1 MILLISI
8 KLNTENFYYKGL
20 FECNHWVFY
29 FIVLNNPMKM
39 YNNNDRFLCKFRSSY
54 RTSFLSIY
62 GYLFSKPLDSKVLKK
77 LIILLISILNFNC
90 SARPQN
96 ISFFVDRVQKPFA
109 EDFLNKSKVQFSNK
123 NSVIFIIKND
133 HNIHKLEYFL
143 TIQIA
148 RIEQCYTNL
157 INVNTISYKKRI
169 IQLQDDGSF
178 LISENSN
185 QRYLFEP
192 THPDAIRTGSA
203 KGYITYPDINVAE
216 ELYNLKSNISLYN
229 SLTSLINKENNT
241 SIPRES
247 FDNYI
252 KLLNYFNEV
261 SFSNLI
267 LQLISIRTKE

>member
-1 MILLISI
+1 MLALKIL
-8 KLNTENFYYKGL
+8 
-20 FECNHWVFY
+20 V
-29 FIVLNNPMKM
+29 
-39 YNNNDRFLCKFRSSY
+39 
-54 RTSFLSIY
+54 
-62 GYLFSKPLDSKVLKK
+62 
-77 LIILLISILNFNC
+77 
-90 SARPQN
+90 
-96 ISFFVDRVQKPFA
+96 FFVDRIQKPFA

-123 NSVIFIIKND
+123 NSVIFIIRNYY
-133 HNIHKLEYFL
+133 NIHKLEYFL

-148 RIEQCYTNL
+148 RIEQCYTNS
-157 INVNTISYKKRI
+157 INVNTISYKKT

-216 ELYNLKSNISLYN
+216 ESHNLKSNISLYN

-267 LQLISIRTKE
+267 LRLISTRTKE

>member
-1 MILLISI
+1 MH
-8 KLNTENFYYKGL
+8 T
-20 FECNHWVFY
+20 
-29 FIVLNNPMKM
+29 
-39 YNNNDRFLCKFRSSY
+39 NNDRFLCKFISSY

-62 GYLFSKPLDSKVLKK
+62 GYLLSKPLDFKVLKK
-77 LIILLISILNFNC
+77 IIIILLISILNFNC

-123 NSVIFIIKND
+123 NSIIFIIKND

-143 TIQIA
+143 MIQIA

-157 INVNTISYKKRI
+157 INVNTISYKKRT

-178 LISENSN
+178 LISESSN
-185 QRYLFEP
+185 QRYSFEP

-247 FDNYI
+247 FDSYI

-267 LQLISIRTKE
+267 LQLTSTRTKE